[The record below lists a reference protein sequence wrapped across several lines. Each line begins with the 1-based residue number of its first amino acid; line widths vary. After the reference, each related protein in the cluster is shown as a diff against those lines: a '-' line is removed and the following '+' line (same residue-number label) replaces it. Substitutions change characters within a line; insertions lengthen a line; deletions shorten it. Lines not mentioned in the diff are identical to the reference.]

1 MPVEPPAR
9 PDARPEALFGEPVD
23 RCMTAQRLCAVR
35 RGPLAAVEWRDLV
48 DLRPAEIAHE
58 LFLSVPWLA
67 ASLIA
72 AYCQSYV
79 VALGCSFMFF
89 LTGLRQVHNA
99 YHYALGLPRAATEWV
114 MFVLSVLMLGSM
126 HAVKLNHLRHHR
138 HCMQSDDIE
147 AMSACMP
154 GWRAI
159 LVGPLFPFRLHHRAL
174 QLASAPQRRW
184 IRAELAA
191 NGAWLALVFGFL
203 KVPWLEYHVAAM
215 ALGQSLTAFFA
226 VWTVHH
232 DCGGDAQ
239 AARTIRHRVKALATY
254 NMFYH
259 LEHHLFPAVPTCKLP
274 LLARRL
280 DAAAPEMSVRQVF

>member
-1 MPVEPPAR
+1 MQPPPNADER
-9 PDARPEALFGEPVD
+9 RGCSIDD
-23 RCMTAQRLCAVR
+23 RVRAQTHRGA
-35 RGPLAAVEWRDLV
+35 RGPLAAVEWRDLIE
-48 DLRPAEIAHE
+48 LSRAEITHE

-67 ASLIA
+67 ASLAA
-72 AYCQSYV
+72 AYCQAYTF
-79 VALGCSFMFF
+79 ALGCSFMFF

-147 AMSACMP
+147 SMSARMP

-159 LVGPLFPFRLHHRAL
+159 LVGPVFPFRLHRCAL
-174 QLASAPQRRW
+174 QLASPSQRRW

-191 NGAWLALVFGFL
+191 NGAWLALVFGVI
-203 KVPWLEYHVAAM
+203 KAPWLEYHVAAM
-215 ALGQSLTAFFA
+215 AIGQCLTAFFA

-232 DCGGDAQ
+232 DCGAEP
-239 AARTIRHRVKALATY
+239 ARTLRHRVKAMATY

-274 LLARRL
+274 LLATRL
-280 DAAAPEMSVRQVF
+280 DAVAPRGGLREVF

>member
-1 MPVEPPAR
+1 MPVRPPANA
-9 PDARPEALFGEPVD
+9 DEPRGRSIERRV
-23 RCMTAQRLCAVR
+23 RAQAHSGA
-35 RGPLAAVEWRDLV
+35 RGPLAAVEWRDLIE
-48 DLRPAEIAHE
+48 LSPAEIAHE

-67 ASLIA
+67 ASLVA
-72 AYCQSYV
+72 AYYQGYL

-114 MFVLSVLMLGSM
+114 MFVLSMVMLGSM

-147 AMSACMP
+147 SMSARMP

-159 LVGPLFPFRLHHRAL
+159 AVGPMFPFRLHLCAL
-174 QLASAPQRRW
+174 QLASPAQRRW

-191 NGAWLALVFGFL
+191 NGTWLALVFGL
-203 KVPWLEYHVAAM
+203 IKAPWLEYHMAAM
-215 ALGQSLTAFFA
+215 AIGQCLTAFFA

-232 DCGGDAQ
+232 DCDAEP
-239 AARTIRHRVKALATY
+239 ARTIRHRVKAMATY

-259 LEHHLFPAVPTCKLP
+259 LEHHQFPAVPTCKLP

-280 DAAAPEMSVRQVF
+280 DAAAPRRDLRKVF